1 MSKPKSG
8 AKPVPAA
15 EPETHWI
22 GWVMR
27 KDDAGNGYVLQRVRI
42 PASWIGDLA
51 VGPASPANLRP
62 YLVQQIG
69 RELMSDAMLNDLH
82 AAAKVT
88 R

>member
-42 PASWIGDLA
+42 PASWLGDLA
-51 VGPASPANLRP
+51 DGPPSPANLRP
-62 YLVQQIG
+62 YLVQQIT
-69 RELMSDAMLNDLH
+69 RDAMSDAMLTDLH
-82 AAAKVT
+82 EAP